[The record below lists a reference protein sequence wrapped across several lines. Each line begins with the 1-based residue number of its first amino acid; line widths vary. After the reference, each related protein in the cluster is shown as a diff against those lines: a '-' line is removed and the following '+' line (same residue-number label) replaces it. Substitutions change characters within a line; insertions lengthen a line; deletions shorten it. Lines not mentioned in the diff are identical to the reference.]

1 MRNPVSRGRKN
12 NLDAALGYQAIV
24 LHAGNRGVGKGC
36 LVDWTIPIHAR
47 TLGVSVRTSPR
58 DGHVLSGGETLQYEP
73 ICSLLV
79 HLEPRFPNGGWVGGS
94 SFFAV
99 VLNAVTAPL
108 RGGGPTISPWEI
120 VVTLFSL

>member
-47 TLGVSVRTSPR
+47 TLGVSGTSPR

-73 ICSLLV
+73 ICC
-79 HLEPRFPNGGWVGGS
+79 
-94 SFFAV
+94 
-99 VLNAVTAPL
+99 
-108 RGGGPTISPWEI
+108 
-120 VVTLFSL
+120 

>member
-47 TLGVSVRTSPR
+47 TLGVSVPPQEMGMYYRVVRPYSTN
-58 DGHVLSGGETLQYEP
+58 
-73 ICSLLV
+73 
-79 HLEPRFPNGGWVGGS
+79 RFVASTN
-94 SFFAV
+94 
-99 VLNAVTAPL
+99 
-108 RGGGPTISPWEI
+108 
-120 VVTLFSL
+120 